1 MACMLLEQFCTT
13 EPGMKLKDL
22 ALAIEARMHPGSG
35 NGDSRIVRVY
45 AGITMSDLIA
55 HASSDTLIVT
65 SLNNAQLA
73 RVAELM
79 DVPGICL
86 VDGTAPGPELLAAAQ
101 KVGTT
106 IVVSPAG
113 LEATHRALHQVLGA

>member
-1 MACMLLEQFCTT
+1 
-13 EPGMKLKDL
+13 MKLKDL
-22 ALAIEARMHPGSG
+22 ALAIEACLHPGSG
-35 NGDSRIVRVY
+35 DGNSQVARVY
-45 AGITMSDLIA
+45 AGVTMSDLIA

-86 VDGTAPGPELLAAAQ
+86 VNGTAPGPELRQAARRA
-101 KVGTT
+101 GTA
-106 IVVSPAG
+106 IVVSGAG
-113 LEATHRALHQVLGA
+113 LEATSRALHEVLGA